1 MAGQLRRPCPRAHA
15 LADCLGDDKREDGRL
30 FTLGAMA
37 RKQDRYAR
45 VATINGRTITVPKD
59 GGYTAA
65 EVVQYLEQVSERAP
79 GCRWDF
85 SHLDVPAL
93 NRAAEAKGITH

>member
-15 LADCLGDDKREDGRL
+15 LADCLGNEKREDGRL
-30 FTLGAMA
+30 FTPGAMA
-37 RKQDRYAR
+37 RKQGRYAR

-65 EVVQYLEQVSERAP
+65 EVVHYLEQCSKRAP

-85 SHLDVPAL
+85 SHLGVPAL

>member
-1 MAGQLRRPCPRAHA
+1 MAGQLRRPCPRVHA
-15 LADCLGDDKREDGRL
+15 LADCLGNEKREDGRL
-30 FTLGAMA
+30 FTPGAMA

-65 EVVQYLEQVSERAP
+65 EVVQYLEQCTERAP

>member
-15 LADCLGDDKREDGRL
+15 LADCLGNEKREDGRL
-30 FTLGAMA
+30 FTPGAMA

-65 EVVQYLEQVSERAP
+65 EVVQYLEQCTERAP

-93 NRAAEAKGITH
+93 NRAAEAKGTSH

>member
-15 LADCLGDDKREDGRL
+15 LADCLGNEKREDGRL
-30 FTLGAMA
+30 FTPGAMA

-45 VATINGRTITVPKD
+45 VATINGLTITVPKD

-93 NRAAEAKGITH
+93 NRAAEAKGITY

>member
-15 LADCLGDDKREDGRL
+15 LADCLGNEKREDGRL
-30 FTLGAMA
+30 FTPGAMA

-45 VATINGRTITVPKD
+45 VATINGRTITVQKD

-65 EVVQYLEQVSERAP
+65 EVVQYLQRCTERAP

>member
-15 LADCLGDDKREDGRL
+15 LADCLGNEKREDGRL
-30 FTLGAMA
+30 FTPGAMA

-65 EVVQYLEQVSERAP
+65 EVVQYLDKCTERAP

-93 NRAAEAKGITH
+93 NRAAEAKGISH

>member
-1 MAGQLRRPCPRAHA
+1 MAGQFRRPCLRANA
-15 LADCLGDDKREDGRL
+15 LADCLGYEKREDGGL
-30 FTLGAMA
+30 FTPGAMA

-65 EVVQYLEQVSERAP
+65 EVVQYLAQCTERAP